1 MTYQF
6 EDVNYALR
14 ALASLLRNS
23 PHHQSRAGLTKEKRH
38 VHFQIEKPLAREILL
53 PSRKANI
60 AAQIAETAWVLA
72 GRSDIE
78 WLSHYLPR
86 AKDFSDDG
94 KTWRA
99 GYGPRLRAWNIL
111 GTDDEHGAEDG
122 VDQLACVINTI
133 RHDPNTRRAVISLW
147 DPAVDWQPGKD
158 IACNNWLSF
167 SKRDGVLDLDVAI
180 RSNDLIWG
188 WSGINQFE
196 WSVLL
201 EIVAAATDSKVGS
214 IYYNVTSF
222 HAYERHF
229 KRLDLLAAER
239 YEHRPESPRFEFQS
253 GMDPIEELGDALD
266 AFFAV
271 EEMIRTGKTISGSLY
286 AETQAE
292 INEFP
297 EPMFRSWL
305 QVLAWWWTGDQKWI
319 EPLKGT
325 ALHEAC
331 LVGMQPPAR
340 VITAPGGWCAPKEFA
355 EDLVNPGGWG
365 GTTSPVDIRETAAS
379 SAQRLI
385 HDDRVEDVREA
396 LRGVG
401 STRVS
406 ETPEKDLPALEKA
419 LRTYREASPFAQ
431 SVLDLHREKHAAYGD
446 SWMKRG
452 ELFSILPNIA
462 RKVDRLGGGETQ
474 DETSADT
481 AIDLLVYLAK
491 YGAWLEDQIGARPKS
506 TADTYVPNQIILIQ
520 DSRIL
525 PEEKWETNAV
535 ESDHI
540 EQDTDHRI
548 DMIRDRFDRLL
559 KHTED
564 SRGLYEDRLKMVEE
578 MLPQAYIL
586 AKRFWVKEQAVAN
599 AQEKD
604 EDVDL
609 FN

>member
-38 VHFQIEKPLAREILL
+38 VHFQIEKPHDREILL
-53 PSRKANI
+53 PSRKANV
-60 AAQIAETAWVLA
+60 AAQIAETAWVLS
-72 GRSDIE
+72 GRSDIS
-78 WLSHYLPR
+78 WLSNYLPR

-99 GYGPRLRAWNIL
+99 GYGPRLRAWAP
-111 GTDDEHGAEDG
+111 GYGQGEEP

-133 RHDPNTRRAVISLW
+133 KHDPDTRRAVISLW

-158 IACNNWLSF
+158 VACNNWLAF

-201 EIVAAATDSKVGS
+201 EIVAAATDSEVGS
-214 IYYNVTSF
+214 IHYTVASL
-222 HAYERHF
+222 HVYEKHF
-229 KRLDLLAAER
+229 KKIDLLAAER
-239 YEHRPESPRFEFQS
+239 YEYRAPSPRFEFQS
-253 GMDPIEELGDALD
+253 NQDPVEELGDALD
-266 AFFAV
+266 AFFAL
-271 EEMIRTGKTISGSLY
+271 EEMIREGKSIKGTLSS
-286 AETQAE
+286 AAQAE
-292 INEFP
+292 IAQFP
-297 EPMFRSWL
+297 EPMLRSWL
-305 QVLAWWWTGDQKWI
+305 QVLAWWWTGDQAWLK
-319 EPLKGT
+319 PLEGT
-325 ALHEAC
+325 ALHQAC
-331 LVGMQPPAR
+331 LVGMQPPTR
-340 VITAPGGWCAPKEFA
+340 VITAPGGWCTPA
-355 EDLVNPGGWG
+355 EEPATSDDLG
-365 GTTSPVDIRETAAS
+365 RM
-379 SAQRLI
+379 LI
-385 HDDRVEDVREA
+385 GDGRAEDVREA
-396 LRGVG
+396 LRGFKAP
-401 STRVS
+401 RVS
-406 ETPEKDLPALEKA
+406 EVPGKDVDAFHNVLERF
-419 LRTYREASPFAQ
+419 LDASPFAR
-431 SVLDLHREKHAAYGD
+431 SVIDLHREKHAAYGD

-481 AIDLLVYLAK
+481 AIDLMVYLAK

-506 TADTYVPNQIILIQ
+506 TGDTYVPNQIILVQ

-525 PEEKWETNAV
+525 PEEQWEKNMV
-535 ESDHI
+535 EAGHV
-540 EQDTDHRI
+540 EKDTAHRI

-559 KHTED
+559 KHAEGD
-564 SRGLYEDRLKMVEE
+564 RGLYEDRLKMVEE

-586 AKRFWVKEQAVAN
+586 AKRFWSAEQKVEALG
-599 AQEKD
+599 
-604 EDVDL
+604 DL
-609 FN
+609 D